1 MEYFELLK
9 LYREP
14 FSNSPD
20 PDLFYPTSAY
30 LEALQKLE
38 IAIRLRRGLNVV
50 LGDVGTGKT
59 TMSRVLL
66 RALEP
71 EGDRFRTHLLLDP
84 GFPSEEEMLWYL
96 LRLLGGTGPNGAGRA
111 ALMDSLQH
119 LLLRE
124 ALDEDRVVVLLI
136 DEGQK
141 LASWGLETLRELL
154 NFESNQCKLLQLVVF
169 GQLELWERLRQMR
182 NLLDRVNLIVRLG
195 PLGLHETRAMVHHR
209 LVLSGMAPDGELF
222 TDKAVRLVHQLT
234 GGHPRKII
242 NLCHHAILKAMMG
255 QRERVTPRSV
265 REAYWEIRD
274 IVGAETKA
282 SRRKVWAASA
292 SLASVVLGAAAFF
305 IFSMD
310 AIMGTRLGPDSWN
323 QGSPDQEA
331 PGMVQQAD
339 SGIVRMQESSGL
351 PDGADIVHEPPEGK
365 SEEPNPQMTATARL
379 IPREDWFRFL
389 PRPIQLDS
397 GMRVVVRKGDT
408 LSSLVER
415 HLGMV
420 LDPESEWM
428 GRFMRANPTVADP
441 NRLSPGEPLVL
452 PPQKVQT
459 TALEVDLLA
468 WFPFEDGAKAWAWNE
483 LRLAKEPMLIVAKE
497 TWGNKAGFGVFR
509 PAGAGQGKVAS
520 GSVEV
525 SSIVQVLA
533 RENAYGEGATVEP
546 TGR

>member
-9 LYREP
+9 LSREP

-20 PDLFYPTSAY
+20 PDLFYPTPAY

-66 RALEP
+66 RAFEP

-84 GFPSEEEMLWYL
+84 GFPSEEEMLRYL

-111 ALMDSLQH
+111 VLMDSLQH

-124 ALDEDRVVVLLI
+124 ALDEGRVVVLLI

-209 LVLSGMAPDGELF
+209 LVLSGMAPDGDLF

-234 GGHPRKII
+234 GGHPRKIV

-255 QRERVTPRSV
+255 QRGRVTPRSV
-265 REAYWEIRD
+265 RETYWEIRD
-274 IVGAETKA
+274 IVGGETKA
-282 SRRKVWAASA
+282 SRRKVWVASA

-305 IFSMD
+305 IISMD
-310 AIMGTRLGPDSWN
+310 AMMGTRIGPDSWN
-323 QGSPDQEA
+323 QGSL
-331 PGMVQQAD
+331 GQQA
-339 SGIVRMQESSGL
+339 SGL
-351 PDGADIVHEPPEGK
+351 AQQAGSDIVGPQGTSAMPHGEDTVHVPRQGK
-365 SEEPNPQMTATARL
+365 SEDPNPQMVATARL
-379 IPREDWFRFL
+379 IPKEDWSRFL
-389 PRPIQLDS
+389 PGPIQLDS

-428 GRFMRANPTVADP
+428 GRFMRANPTVANP
-441 NRLSPGEPLVL
+441 NRLSPGETLVL

-459 TALEVDLLA
+459 PAVEVDLLA
-468 WFPFEDGAKAWAWNE
+468 WFPLEDGAKTWAWNE
-483 LRLAKEPMLIVAKE
+483 IQLARESMLIVAEE
-497 TWGNKAGFGVFR
+497 TRGNTAGFGVFR
-509 PAGAGQGKVAS
+509 PAVAGQGKVAS
-520 GSVEV
+520 GRVEV

-533 RENAYGEGATVEP
+533 RENSYGEGATVEP
-546 TGR
+546 TAR